1 MRNRWGCGETCFSGR
16 LGRVGDGVVV
26 SGREWLFACRML
38 LQRYTECMF
47 RAPRGKKLQWG
58 LGVERFSSRLEN
70 GEEVS
75 LSFVSIEAGRGGGG
89 IVAANFGILMSFL
102 SGIPSFCSIITQL
115 APYLPVR

>member
-47 RAPRGKKLQWG
+47 LAPRGKKLQWG
-58 LGVERFSSRLEN
+58 LCVERFSSRLEN

-75 LSFVSIEAGRGGGG
+75 LSFVSIEAGRGCRGYFW
-89 IVAANFGILMSFL
+89 NSDEFSFRNPFVL
-102 SGIPSFCSIITQL
+102 FDYYSTCAVL
-115 APYLPVR
+115 ARSMRVG